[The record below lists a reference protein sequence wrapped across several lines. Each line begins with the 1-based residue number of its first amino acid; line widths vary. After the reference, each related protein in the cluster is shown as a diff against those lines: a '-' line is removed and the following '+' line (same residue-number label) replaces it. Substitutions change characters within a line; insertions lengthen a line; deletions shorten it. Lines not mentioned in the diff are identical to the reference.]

1 MSSPASSD
9 AQWFGHPRGLFTLFM
24 TEVGERFSFY
34 GMKAMLFLFVT
45 AAVMDG
51 GLGIT
56 ESVGGAIVGLYNSG
70 VYLLALPGGWMAD
83 RLIGQRRAVLYGGII
98 IAAGHF
104 TLAIPALWS
113 FYLGLVLIVIG
124 TGLLKPN
131 ISTMVGELY
140 EGDDGSRRDAAF
152 SIFYMGINLGGFLG
166 PLACGYLRQRFG
178 WHAGFG
184 AAGVVMTLGILWY
197 IFDGKRLGHAGVE
210 PKSPPESRARSWR
223 LFLGACAGTVA
234 LALLLVALDSSG
246 ALALTW
252 TGVADTVGYLT
263 LIAVALFLGY
273 VAFFTGLD
281 WVAQK
286 KVIMIGILFV
296 FTAMFWSGFEQASTS
311 LNAFARDMTDRVIF
325 GFEMPTE
332 YLQSVNSLF
341 IIILSPFFAA
351 LWIRL
356 SARNLNPSIPV
367 KFALGLIQ
375 LGIGFFVL
383 MVAAGI
389 AAGAGGAGIDGKVL
403 PTWLCVTYLF
413 FTTGELCLSPVGLS
427 TITKLAPPQFA
438 SQMMGIWF
446 IAAALGNLIA
456 GRVGGMIENLP
467 HATIF
472 RTVGLIAAAAGVLL
486 LVLSPML
493 QKRFMG
499 GVR

>member
-1 MSSPASSD
+1 MSSPASSED
-9 AQWFGHPRGLFTLFM
+9 QWFGHPRGLFTLFM

-104 TLAIPALWS
+104 TLAVPALWS
-113 FYLGLVLIVIG
+113 FYLGLILIVIG

-140 EGDDGSRRDAAF
+140 DGDEGSRRDAAF

-166 PLACGYLRQRFG
+166 PLLCGYLRQRFG

-184 AAGVVMTLGILWY
+184 AAGVVMTLGLIWY
-197 IFDGKRLGHAGVE
+197 VIDGKRLGTAGLE
-210 PKSPPESRARSWR
+210 PKSPPETRAKSWR
-223 LFLGACAGTVA
+223 LFLFACVGTA
-234 LALLLVALDSSG
+234 AFAALLVALDSSG
-246 ALALTW
+246 SIALTW
-252 TGVADTVGYLT
+252 TGVADTVGYVT
-263 LIAVALFLGY
+263 LIAVAVFLGY

-286 KVIMIGILFV
+286 KVLMIGILFL

-311 LNAFARDMTDRVIF
+311 LNAFARDMTDRVVF
-325 GFEMPTE
+325 GWEMPTE

-341 IIILSPFFAA
+341 IIMLSPFFAA

-356 SARNLNPSIPV
+356 SARNMNPSIPV

-375 LGIGFFVL
+375 LAIGFFVL
-383 MVAAGI
+383 MVAAVSLQEPVAPASTARCCRRGSVSPTSSSRR
-389 AAGAGGAGIDGKVL
+389 ASSVSVRLASARSPSSPHSSL
-403 PTWLCVTYLF
+403 P
-413 FTTGELCLSPVGLS
+413 
-427 TITKLAPPQFA
+427 
-438 SQMMGIWF
+438 
-446 IAAALGNLIA
+446 
-456 GRVGGMIENLP
+456 
-467 HATIF
+467 
-472 RTVGLIAAAAGVLL
+472 
-486 LVLSPML
+486 
-493 QKRFMG
+493 
-499 GVR
+499 VR